1 MSEEI
6 NEVLSENLDILGS
19 YALSTVWYDA
29 KISFLSFSI
38 GQGTAT
44 FIGCRPRN
52 REVLQRRMY
61 RTEIKEWMKEADL
74 ADKQAHTSGRR
85 EDESEHLIT
94 SSDQIILGGGLMGHT
109 DSYQRAVPIN

>member
-1 MSEEI
+1 MKY
-6 NEVLSENLDILGS
+6 LSENSDILGS
-19 YALSTVWYDA
+19 YVLSTVWYDA
-29 KISFLSFSI
+29 KISYLSFSI

-61 RTEIKEWMKEADL
+61 RTEIEEWMKEADVS
-74 ADKQAHTSGRR
+74 DKQAHSSERKA
-85 EDESEHLIT
+85 DETEHLIS
-94 SSDQIILGGGLMGHT
+94 SSDQIILGGGLMGHA

>member
-1 MSEEI
+1 MKF
-6 NEVLSENLDILGS
+6 LGENSDILGS

-29 KISFLSFSI
+29 KISFLSFSV

-44 FIGCRPRN
+44 FMGCRPRN

-61 RTEIKEWMKEADL
+61 RTEIKEWMREADVT
-74 ADKQAHTSGRR
+74 DKQANSSGRR
-85 EDESEHLIT
+85 ADETEHLIS